1 MKLVVGLG
9 NPDNKYD
16 NTRHNVGFMLL
27 DYVFSKDSFSL
38 NKKMNAMEYIT
49 NINGEKVVV
58 IKPTTYMNL
67 SGDAVIKY
75 LNFYKLD
82 VSDMIVVQDDLDMS
96 IGNVKFLFNRGDGG
110 HNGIKDIV
118 LKTGSKS
125 FLRLKIGIGKS
136 SLMDTKDY
144 VLSKFS
150 GEDKEVL
157 NDVFV
162 RLRDIFN
169 DYISMNMD
177 SLVQK
182 YNSKI
187 QKDWLYEIFW

>member
-27 DYVFSKDSFSL
+27 DYIFSKDSFSL

-49 NINGEKVVV
+49 NINGEKVVA

-67 SGDAVIKY
+67 SGDAVVKY
-75 LNFYKLD
+75 LNFYKLE
-82 VSDMIVVQDDLDMS
+82 VSDMIVVQDDLDMP
-96 IGNVKFLFNRGDGG
+96 IGNIKLLFNRGDGG

-136 SLMDTKDY
+136 SLMNTKDY
-144 VLSKFS
+144 VLGKFS
-150 GEDKEVL
+150 GEDKNTL
-157 NDVFV
+157 DNVFV
-162 RLRDIFN
+162 RLRDIFI
-169 DYISMNMD
+169 DYTSLNID
-177 SLVQK
+177 SFMQK
-182 YNSKI
+182 YNTKI
-187 QKDWLYEIFW
+187 QKD

>member
-27 DYVFSKDSFSL
+27 DYIFSKDSFSL

-49 NINGEKVVV
+49 NINGEKVVA

-67 SGDAVIKY
+67 SGDAVVKY

-82 VSDMIVVQDDLDMS
+82 VSDMIVVQDDLDMP
-96 IGNVKFLFNRGDGG
+96 IGNIKLLFNRGDGG

-136 SLMDTKDY
+136 SLMNTKDY
-144 VLSKFS
+144 VLGKFS
-150 GEDKEVL
+150 GEDKNTLDNLYKELCGVV
-157 NDVFV
+157 D
-162 RLRDIFN
+162 
-169 DYISMNMD
+169 DYFHMEFPDLMN
-177 SLVQK
+177 K
-182 YNSKI
+182 YNRKNR
-187 QKDWLYEIFW
+187 